1 MANFFLRFFEYR
13 KNLKMQNGSVK
24 MNVKCGICGKVFD
37 ADIDP
42 YNSYLSFTCKECEF
56 SDIIDEL
63 RDAIDTNIQYTLS
76 IFDNIYTV
84 YTNLTYLSRLD
95 IVDNLIPIIQE
106 HGYTLKAIY
115 IYKNNF
121 AIEIE

>member
-1 MANFFLRFFEYR
+1 
-13 KNLKMQNGSVK
+13 
-24 MNVKCGICGKVFD
+24 MNVKCGICKKVFN

-42 YNSYLSFTCKECEF
+42 FNSYLTFTCPECEF
-56 SDIIDEL
+56 EDIIDDL
-63 RDAIDTNIQYTLS
+63 RDAIDDKIEYTLT
-76 IFDNIYTV
+76 IFDNIYTI